1 MSARPLSSP
10 SHAAIDAI
18 RPCVESDFSQILET
32 INDGARAYRG
42 HIPEDFW
49 KEPYVS
55 PAELH
60 DALDQGMRF
69 LAVVEPSG
77 RFAGVLAMHE
87 RKNACMI
94 RYVYVRCAVQG
105 QGVGTRLLHACQSIA
120 TKKILIAAWRG
131 ATWAVAFYERHGFRK
146 ISSPLKGAL
155 HTHYWKMSGALTEA
169 SVILVQ
175 PGMDDAYAWAMIEQ
189 SQDD

>member
-1 MSARPLSSP
+1 MSARPLPSP
-10 SHAAIDAI
+10 GYSASDEL
-18 RPCVESDFSQILET
+18 RPCVEGDFCQILDT

-55 PAELH
+55 AVELRA
-60 DALDQGMRF
+60 ALDQGMRF

-87 RKNACMI
+87 RMNACMI
-94 RYVYVRCAVQG
+94 RYVYVRCALQG

-120 TKKILIAAWRG
+120 TRKILIAAWGG
-131 ATWAVAFYERHGFRK
+131 ATWAVAFYERHGFRR
-146 ISSPLKGAL
+146 ISPPLKAAL
-155 HTHYWKMSGALTEA
+155 HMHYWRMSGALTEA
-169 SVILVQ
+169 SVVLVQ
-175 PGMDDAYAWAMIEQ
+175 PGVDDACAWAMIEQ
-189 SQDD
+189 SRGD